1 MRLKKLIL
9 GLSIIIVTFMLL
21 SIFESTYGT
30 LAGAQDKTVDYEK
43 TIQDCQEAP
52 KVYTLKVILPFLTW
66 NRSFGGSAVDKAYSL
81 IQTTDGGYAVAG
93 YTRSYGAGDGDFWVI
108 KLYRQGNKLW
118 DKTFGG
124 SAVDE
129 AYSLIQTTDGGYAV
143 AGVTKSYGAGKE
155 DFWVIKLD
163 SRGNKVWD
171 KTFGGSK
178 YDRAYSLIQTTD
190 GGYAVAGYA
199 EFYGANNYDFWVI
212 KLDSRGNKLWDKT
225 FGGGK
230 YDGAYSLI
238 QTTDGGYAVAGF
250 TVSYGA
256 GGADFWLIKLD
267 RQGNKLWD
275 KTFGGNDRDMAYS
288 LIQTTDGGYAVA
300 GYTRSYGAGGADFWL
315 IKLDRQ
321 GNKLW
326 DKTFGGSAVDEAY
339 SLIQTTDGGYAVAG
353 ITYSYGAGGADF
365 WLIKLDR
372 QGNKLWDKTF
382 GGSKYEWAYSLIQT
396 TDGGYAVAGIT
407 YSFGAS
413 DDDFWVIKLDSKGNE
428 VWDKTFGGN
437 KYDKVNSLIQTNDG

>member
-9 GLSIIIVTFMLL
+9 GLSMIIVTFMLL
-21 SIFESTYGT
+21 SIFESTHGT
-30 LAGAQDKTVDYEK
+30 LAGNQDKTVDYEK
-43 TIQDCQEAP
+43 TIQDCQESP

-93 YTRSYGAGDGDFWVI
+93 FTRSYGAGGADFWLI
-108 KLYRQGNKLW
+108 KLDRQGNKVW

-124 SAVDE
+124 SAADE

-143 AGVTKSYGAGKE
+143 AG
-155 DFWVIKLD
+155 
-163 SRGNKVWD
+163 R
-171 KTFGGSK
+171 
-178 YDRAYSLIQTTD
+178 
-190 GGYAVAGYA
+190 
-199 EFYGANNYDFWVI
+199 
-212 KLDSRGNKLWDKT
+212 
-225 FGGGK
+225 
-230 YDGAYSLI
+230 
-238 QTTDGGYAVAGF
+238 

-267 RQGNKLWD
+267 RQGNKVWD
-275 KTFGGNDRDMAYS
+275 KA
-288 LIQTTDGGYAVA
+288 
-300 GYTRSYGAGGADFWL
+300 
-315 IKLDRQ
+315 
-321 GNKLW
+321 
-326 DKTFGGSAVDEAY
+326 FGGSKYECAY

-372 QGNKLWDKTF
+372 QGNKVWDKTF
-382 GGSKYEWAYSLIQT
+382 GGSKYDEAYSLIQTTDGGYAVAGYTRSYGAGDGDFWVIKLDSRGNKVWDKTFGESRYDKALSLIQTTDGGYAVAGVTRSYGADKEDFWVIKLDSRGNKVWDKTFGGSKYDKAYSLIQT

-407 YSFGAS
+407 YSYPGAS

-428 VWDKTFGGN
+428 VWDKTFGGSKN
-437 KYDKVNSLIQTNDG
+437 DKVNSLIQTTDDS